1 MRAES
6 RDQTEWTERRRRRLR
21 ASGGGTNLPSATAKN
36 SSSSLPK
43 TPSMEERQ
51 RHYRRQPRRVGR
63 KSAIAEKKRSKTREA
78 LDPTQAMIRI
88 GQLKSTLT
96 KAPDPPAV
104 AAELA
109 MLYLVLS
116 DQRGA
121 LKSFQLAVKP
131 SPGERVTP
139 KRAGETPGPL
149 DKIQKGSHPHHIWSC
164 SVVEVGCLYK

>member
-1 MRAES
+1 MK
-6 RDQTEWTERRRRRLR
+6 
-21 ASGGGTNLPSATAKN
+21 G
-36 SSSSLPK
+36 SSSSLKAVGTKDSQHRCRQQPK
-43 TPSMEERQ
+43 
-51 RHYRRQPRRVGR
+51 RREGR
-63 KSAIAEKKRSKTREA
+63 KSATTEKKQLMAKEA

-131 SPGERVTP
+131 SPGELGHPERRRDALNNQAQRCY
-139 KRAGETPGPL
+139 RATHQFFIFRLEQA
-149 DKIQKGSHPHHIWSC
+149 D
-164 SVVEVGCLYK
+164 VLYR